1 MEVPVDW
8 TDAEDIGIALFE
20 AHPDVDPLTV
30 RFTQLR
36 EWILQLPGFHG
47 DPASSSEG
55 KLEAAQM
62 AWYEEWK
69 DARE

>member
-1 MEVPVDW
+1 MDW
-8 TDAEDIGIALFE
+8 TDAEGIGMALFE
-20 AHPDVDPLTV
+20 AHPEVDPLTV

-36 EWILQLPGFHG
+36 EWILHVPGFSG

-55 KLEAAQM
+55 KLEAVQM

-69 DARE
+69 DAQ

>member
-1 MEVPVDW
+1 MDW
-8 TDAEDIGIALFE
+8 TDVEEIGIALVE
-20 AHPDVDPLTV
+20 AHPGVDPLTV

-36 EWILQLPGFHG
+36 EWILQLPDFQG

-62 AWYEEWK
+62 AWFEEWK

>member
-1 MEVPVDW
+1 MDW
-8 TDAEDIGIALFE
+8 TDVEDIGIALFE

-36 EWILQLPGFHG
+36 DWVLALPGFSG
-47 DPASSSEG
+47 SPSTSNEG
-55 KLEAAQM
+55 RLEAIQM

-69 DARE
+69 DAGSV

>member
-1 MEVPVDW
+1 MDW
-8 TDAEDIGIALFE
+8 SDEEGIGMALFD
-20 AHPDVDPLTV
+20 AHPGIDPLSV

-36 EWILQLPGFHG
+36 EWILQLPGFEG

-55 KLEAAQM
+55 KLEAIQM

-69 DARE
+69 DARA

>member
-1 MEVPVDW
+1 MDW
-8 TDAEDIGIALFE
+8 TDAEGIGMALFD
-20 AHPDVDPLTV
+20 AHPEVDPLTV

-36 EWILQLPGFHG
+36 EWILQVPGFSG

-55 KLEAAQM
+55 KLEAVQM

-69 DARE
+69 DAQ